1 MKPGDR
7 VIVTQSTE
15 GYAGKEG
22 TVLAVFPSGRC
33 QVCVG
38 PVAVLNLAAN
48 ETVVVHEIPDRQS
61 QD

>member
-7 VIVTQSTE
+7 VTVTHSSE

-22 TVLAVFPSGRC
+22 IVFAVFPSGRC

-38 PVAVLNLAAN
+38 PVAVLNLAAH
-48 ETVVVHEIPDRQS
+48 EVLVVHEIPDRQS